1 MLVKTVRVIIVNTDE
16 AVAADL
22 RAVLLSI
29 DGVKIVAE
37 IDEPALLAQALD
49 SFPAEVLLIH
59 LDPIPGAMMDVVAPV
74 IETRKDQI
82 AAIGMTEDRDAELV
96 MRAMRAGMKEF
107 LWKPFPPEQ
116 LRDILGRVALE
127 AEAGGRRLG
136 RLITVVGTT
145 GGVGTTHIATNLSVE
160 LANLEQWHGQ
170 PDSGARPRVAVV
182 DMDFRIGQVAMQLD
196 AAPQYSIAELTESP
210 ESIDVQMMERA
221 MFRHPTGVHVLARPP
236 EMAQAERISG
246 GQCAAVLAALQ
257 EHYDFVVVD
266 LPSRFDPTA
275 RAVFDM
281 ADTYLLVLQL
291 MVPCVRAADR
301 MLHDLALTGYSMQRV
316 GLVCNRQGRDSGYLG
331 MEDVESTL
339 KRKFDYV
346 IPDEWRIS
354 AAAVNMGAPLL
365 LHAPKAR
372 LRLTFRD
379 MAAKLAGDPESAT
392 EATAPRPAAEPAR
405 KGLFGM
411 FAGAAAKA

>member
-1 MLVKTVRVIIVNTDE
+1 MKTVRVIIVNTDE

-22 RAVLLSI
+22 RAVLLSL

-37 IDEPALLAQALD
+37 IDEPSLLAQALD
-49 SFPAEVLLIH
+49 SFPAEVLLVH
-59 LDPIPGAMMDVVAPV
+59 LDPIPGAMMDVVAPI
-74 IETRKDQI
+74 IEGRKDQI

-116 LRDILGRVALE
+116 LRDILGRVA
-127 AEAGGRRLG
+127 ADADSGGRRLG
-136 RLITVVGTT
+136 RLITVVGTA
-145 GGVGTTHIATNLSVE
+145 GGVGATHLATNLAVE
-160 LANLEQWHGQ
+160 LATLESWHGQ
-170 PDSGARPRVAVV
+170 PDNGAKPRVAIV

-196 AAPQYSIAELTESP
+196 AAPPYSIAELTESP
-210 ESIDVQMMERA
+210 ESIDVQMIERA
-221 MFRHPTGVHVLARPP
+221 MFRHATGVHVLARPP
-236 EMAQAERISG
+236 ESVQAERISG
-246 GQCAAVLAALQ
+246 GACAAALAALQ
-257 EHYDFVVVD
+257 EHYDFVVAD

-301 MLHDLALTGYSMQRV
+301 MLHDLAMTGYAMQRV
-316 GLVCNRQGRDSGYLG
+316 SLVCNRHGRESGYLG

-339 KRKFDYV
+339 KRKFDHV
-346 IPDEWRIS
+346 IPDEWRTS

-365 LHAPKAR
+365 LHAPKSK
-372 LRLTFRD
+372 LRAAIRD
-379 MAAKLAGDPESAT
+379 VAVRLAGDPAAAAEPAV
-392 EATAPRPAAEPAR
+392 RPAAEPAR
-405 KGLFGM
+405 KGLFSI